1 MHNLLEIDGIQLQFK
16 EKKILSA
23 IYIKCETSQITGL
36 LGRNGQGKSCL
47 MNIIYGTLP
56 CEKSVRFNQ
65 VSIVESF
72 RRPELLRYLPQFNFI
87 PTFLSLRK
95 IFKDF
100 NLDYQQFLEFF
111 PEFES
116 KEKYTVGSF
125 SGGER
130 RLVEL
135 YVILKSPAQ
144 FAMLDEPFTHLNPL
158 QIDKVKALI
167 VAEKKNKGLLI
178 TDHMFQHIVDV
189 SDCLYVLTN
198 GQTYLAKSIQDIESM
213 GYARL

>member
-1 MHNLLEIDGIQLQFK
+1 MHNVLEIDGIQLQFK

-23 IYIKCETSQITGL
+23 IYIKCETSKITGL

-72 RRPELLRYLPQFNFI
+72 RRPDLLRYLSQFNFM
-87 PTFLSLRK
+87 PKFLSLRK

-116 KEKYTVGSF
+116 KEKYTVGNL

-135 YVILKSPAQ
+135 YVIVKSPTQ
-144 FAMLDEPFTHLNPL
+144 FVILDEPFTHLNPI
-158 QIDKVKALI
+158 QIEKVKSLM
-167 VAEKKNKGLLI
+167 VSEKKNKGLLI
-178 TDHMFQHIVDV
+178 TDHMFQHVLDL
-189 SDCLYVLTN
+189 SDRLYVLSN
-198 GQTYLAKSIQDIESM
+198 GETYLTKSIQDIESM

>member
-1 MHNLLEIDGIQLQFK
+1 MHNVLEIDGIQLQFK

-23 IYIKCETSQITGL
+23 IYIKCETSKITGL

-72 RRPELLRYLPQFNFI
+72 RRPDLLMYLPQFNFI
-87 PTFLSLRK
+87 PKFLSLRK

-100 NLDYQQFLEFF
+100 NLDYQQFVEFF
-111 PEFES
+111 PEFEF
-116 KEKYTVGSF
+116 KEKYTVGNL

-135 YVILKSPAQ
+135 YVIVKSPTQ
-144 FAMLDEPFTHLNPL
+144 FVILDEPFTHLNPI
-158 QIDKVKALI
+158 QIEKVKSLM
-167 VAEKKNKGLLI
+167 VSEKKNKGLLI
-178 TDHMFQHIVDV
+178 TDHMFQHVLDL
-189 SDCLYVLTN
+189 SDRLYVLSN
-198 GQTYLAKSIQDIESM
+198 GETYLTKSIQDIESM

>member
-1 MHNLLEIDGIQLQFK
+1 
-16 EKKILSA
+16 
-23 IYIKCETSQITGL
+23 
-36 LGRNGQGKSCL
+36 

-72 RRPELLRYLPQFNFI
+72 RRPDLLRYLSQFNFM
-87 PTFLSLRK
+87 PKFLSLRK

-100 NLDYQQFLEFF
+100 NLDYQQFVEFF
-111 PEFES
+111 PEFEF
-116 KEKYTVGSF
+116 KEKYTVGNL

-135 YVILKSPAQ
+135 YVIVKSPTQ
-144 FAMLDEPFTHLNPL
+144 FVILDEPFTHLNPI
-158 QIDKVKALI
+158 QIEKVKSLM
-167 VAEKKNKGLLI
+167 VSEKKNKGLLI
-178 TDHMFQHIVDV
+178 TDHMFQHVLDL
-189 SDCLYVLTN
+189 SDRLYVLSN
-198 GQTYLAKSIQDIESM
+198 GETYLTKSIQDIESM

>member
-1 MHNLLEIDGIQLQFK
+1 MHNVLEIDGIQLQFK

-125 SGGER
+125 PEESG
-130 RLVEL
+130 
-135 YVILKSPAQ
+135 
-144 FAMLDEPFTHLNPL
+144 DWLNY
-158 QIDKVKALI
+158 
-167 VAEKKNKGLLI
+167 
-178 TDHMFQHIVDV
+178 M
-189 SDCLYVLTN
+189 
-198 GQTYLAKSIQDIESM
+198 
-213 GYARL
+213 